1 LLLRVRAFLYLG
13 TLTFIAKVVRIIW
26 IFIADESLV
35 LWGLGIAVGL
45 LLIWVAATFEA
56 RRSQVT
62 ALLQFWM
69 GELEQWQ

>member
-1 LLLRVRAFLYLG
+1 
-13 TLTFIAKVVRIIW
+13 VVRIIW
-26 IFIADESLV
+26 LFIADESLV

-62 ALLQFWM
+62 ALLQYWVS
-69 GELEQWQ
+69 ELDQWQ